1 MTMRWRTVL
10 AGAVVLAVLCST
22 WMAHA
27 VEYLRVH
34 PEVGLTTAVT
44 GPVHGYLVGVGACLT
59 LLAALGGAALWRLWE
74 RMGRRIDA
82 LAGAARALFRG
93 RPGRLDVEALAGSR
107 MRRAGAAP
115 TPGASWAARLVS
127 LWLLLTAVQ
136 LLLYIAQ
143 ENIEA
148 SRVHA
153 PMPGLGAVFGV
164 HWVAPLIH
172 LDVAFLVA
180 SVLVLIAR
188 RLSSRSARID
198 HLVALVI
205 ALFAAFEAP
214 MSDPAP
220 ASTVARGSL
229 RWLRGPLWRRP
240 PPCPGP
246 A

>member
-1 MTMRWRTVL
+1 MRWRTVL
-10 AGAVVLAVLCST
+10 AGAVVLAVLCAT
-22 WMAHA
+22 WLAHA
-27 VEYLRVH
+27 AEYLRVH

-44 GPVHGYLVGVGACLT
+44 GPVHGYLLGVGACLT

-93 RPGRLDVEALAGSR
+93 RPGRLDGDALAVSR
-107 MRRAGAAP
+107 AQRAAVGAA

-127 LWLLLTAVQ
+127 LWLLLTCVQ

-143 ENIEA
+143 ENLEA

-153 PMPGLGAVFGV
+153 PMPGLGAVVGV
-164 HWVAPLIH
+164 HWVAPVIH
-172 LDVAFLVA
+172 LDIAFLVA
-180 SVLVLIAR
+180 SALVLIAR
-188 RLSSRSARID
+188 RLAGRSARID

-205 ALFAAFEAP
+205 ALLAAFDAP
-214 MSDPAP
+214 VSDPAP
-220 ASTVARGSL
+220 VSTAARGSL

-240 PPCPGP
+240 PPCP
-246 A
+246 ASA

>member
-1 MTMRWRTVL
+1 MRWRTVL
-10 AGAVVLAVLCST
+10 AGAVVLAVLCAT
-22 WMAHA
+22 WLAHA

-44 GPVHGYLVGVGACLT
+44 GPVHGYLLGVGACLT

-93 RPGRLDVEALAGSR
+93 RPGRLDGDVLAGPR
-107 MRRAGAAP
+107 ARRADGSA

-127 LWLLLTAVQ
+127 LWLLLTVVQ

-143 ENIEA
+143 ENLEA

-153 PMPGLGAVFGV
+153 PMPGVGAVLGV
-164 HWVAPLIH
+164 HWVAPVIH
-172 LDVAFLVA
+172 LDIAFLVA
-180 SVLVLIAR
+180 SALVLVAR
-188 RLSSRSARID
+188 RLSSRSTLIN
-198 HLVALVI
+198 HLVALVV
-205 ALFAAFEAP
+205 ALLAAFDTPA
-214 MSDPAP
+214 SDPAP
-220 ASTVARGSL
+220 VSTAAPVRP

-240 PPCPGP
+240 PPRPVWV
-246 A
+246 